1 MDKYSI
7 LKKLDNLIAQKDYIN
22 ARKLIRNDL
31 KRYGTK
37 EEYYMYM
44 GLASTDAEERLKN
57 YQKAYEENP
66 KNLDV
71 TINLA
76 NAYDELKDFDKA
88 IEFYNKAIEIDKTC
102 ALAFNNRGYSY
113 FNKKEYENALQDYD
127 KAILL
132 NPKLQIAKDNR
143 TQLLEVIAEKEE
155 FKDIISKS
163 EQGQKDWQY
172 YFNLGMAEAR
182 LGEYQKAKDA
192 YNQALSLNS
201 NYAQAYLFRGILEHG
216 KGNLDDANSDYSY
229 ALEIDDKLIDAYFN
243 RAQIVF
249 SKENP
254 TDEDLKNALTDLNK
268 AVKLDPKFIDA
279 LYSIAVIEKKLGQ
292 YQNAIKT
299 LDKILE
305 IAPDSVNSRA
315 LKKLIIKKYLN

>member
-132 NPKLQIAKDNR
+132 NPKLQIAKNNR

-182 LGEYQKAKDA
+182 LGEYQKAKNA

-216 KGNLDDANSDYSY
+216 KGNLDDANSDYSH

-268 AVKLDPKFIDA
+268 AVELDPKFIDA

>member
-216 KGNLDDANSDYSY
+216 KGNLDDANSDYSH

-268 AVKLDPKFIDA
+268 AVELDPKFIDA

>member
-216 KGNLDDANSDYSY
+216 KGNLDDANSDYSH

-268 AVKLDPKFIDA
+268 AVELDPKFIDA
-279 LYSIAVIEKKLGQ
+279 LYSIAIIEKKLGQ

>member
-182 LGEYQKAKDA
+182 LGEYQKARDA

-216 KGNLDDANSDYSY
+216 KGNLDDANSDYSH

-268 AVKLDPKFIDA
+268 AVELDPKFIDA

-292 YQNAIKT
+292 YKNAIKT

>member
-216 KGNLDDANSDYSY
+216 KGNLDDANSDYSH

-268 AVKLDPKFIDA
+268 AVELDPKFIDA

-315 LKKLIIKKYLN
+315 IKKLIIKKYLN

>member
-76 NAYDELKDFDKA
+76 NAYDELKNFDKA

-143 TQLLEVIAEKEE
+143 TRLLEVIAEKEE

-163 EQGQKDWQY
+163 EQGQKDLQY

-216 KGNLDDANSDYSY
+216 KGNLDDANSDYSH

-268 AVKLDPKFIDA
+268 AVELDPKFIDA

>member
-76 NAYDELKDFDKA
+76 NAYDELKNFDKA

-163 EQGQKDWQY
+163 EQEQRDWQY

-182 LGEYQKAKDA
+182 LGEYEKAKDA

-201 NYAQAYLFRGILEHG
+201 NYALAYLFRGILEHG
-216 KGNLDDANSDYSY
+216 KGNLDDANSDYSH
-229 ALEIDDKLIDAYFN
+229 ALEIDDELIDAYFN

-268 AVKLDPKFIDA
+268 AVELDPKFIDA

>member
-143 TQLLEVIAEKEE
+143 TRLLEVIAEKEE

-216 KGNLDDANSDYSY
+216 KGNLDDANSDYSH
-229 ALEIDDKLIDAYFN
+229 ALKIDDKLIDAYFN

-268 AVKLDPKFIDA
+268 AVELDPKFIDA

-315 LKKLIIKKYLN
+315 IKKLIIKKYLN

>member
-7 LKKLDNLIAQKDYIN
+7 LKKLDNLLAQKDYIN

-216 KGNLDDANSDYSY
+216 KGNLDDANSDYSH

-268 AVKLDPKFIDA
+268 AVELDPKFIDA
-279 LYSIAVIEKKLGQ
+279 LYSIAIIEKKLGQ

>member
-1 MDKYSI
+1 MNKYSI
-7 LKKLDNLIAQKDYIN
+7 LKKLDNLLAQKDYIN

-216 KGNLDDANSDYSY
+216 KGNLDDANSDYSH

-268 AVKLDPKFIDA
+268 AVELDPKFIDA
-279 LYSIAVIEKKLGQ
+279 LYSIAIIEKKLGQ